1 MPKQKRKVRLYGV
14 TSDNAAYTLT
24 GLRPCP
30 SGHCS
35 QRLQRRTCV
44 GNVLDEMLTTGATYK
59 EQKIDIQEVKKV
71 TDPGAYVIETQ
82 NLTKKYSSSLVV
94 DGLNLRIK
102 RGEVFGFLGP
112 NGAGKT
118 TSIKMMVGLLKP
130 TEGGVLI
137 EGEKIESVEKGK
149 IGVCPQDLVMWGGLT
164 CEENIALIG
173 DMYEVPRNVLKDGIK
188 QLLRDLILSDK
199 TKTLASQL
207 SGGMKRRLNLAMAL
221 IHDPEIVVLDEPSA
235 GLDPQSRLVLWDYIH
250 SLSKEKGKTIILTTH
265 LMEEADRLSDRIAI
279 MDRGK
284 LLVLDTPE
292 SLKKKI
298 GRGDVVEIQLSNPEM
313 NEKVVSLMKSMEG
326 IEEVKEIKGKVN
338 VRALDAVSKL
348 PGMIRSIEEMGINI
362 VDTSIRRNT
371 LEDVFI
377 HLTGRVLR
385 E

>member
-1 MPKQKRKVRLYGV
+1 M
-14 TSDNAAYTLT
+14 TD
-24 GLRPCP
+24 
-30 SGHCS
+30 
-35 QRLQRRTCV
+35 
-44 GNVLDEMLTTGATYK
+44 
-59 EQKIDIQEVKKV
+59 ID
-71 TDPGAYVIETQ
+71 GYVIETQ
-82 NLTKKYSSSLVV
+82 NLTKKYNSFLVV

-102 RGEVFGFLGP
+102 KGEVFGFLGP

-130 TEGGVLI
+130 TKGRVLI
-137 EGEKIESVEKGK
+137 EGEEIESVEKGK
-149 IGVCPQDLVMWGGLT
+149 IGVCPQDLVIWDGLT

-173 DMYEVPRNVLKDGIK
+173 DMYEVPGKVLKERIK

-235 GLDPQSRLVLWDYIH
+235 GLDPQSRLVLWEYIH

-265 LMEEADRLSDRIAI
+265 IMEEADRLSDRIAI
-279 MDRGK
+279 MDHGK
-284 LLVLDTPE
+284 LLILDTPE
-292 SLKKKI
+292 SLKKKV
-298 GRGDVVEIQLSNPEM
+298 GRGDVVEIQLSNPGM
-313 NEKVVSLMKSMEG
+313 NDKVVSLMRSMEG

-348 PGMIRSIEEMGINI
+348 PGMIRSIEEMGVSIL
-362 VDTSIRRNT
+362 DTSIRRNT

-377 HLTGRVLR
+377 HLTGRGLR

>member
-1 MPKQKRKVRLYGV
+1 
-14 TSDNAAYTLT
+14 
-24 GLRPCP
+24 
-30 SGHCS
+30 
-35 QRLQRRTCV
+35 
-44 GNVLDEMLTTGATYK
+44 
-59 EQKIDIQEVKKV
+59 VKKV
-71 TDPGAYVIETQ
+71 TDLGAYVIETQ
-82 NLTKKYSSSLVV
+82 NLTKKYNSFLAV

-130 TEGGVLI
+130 TKGRVLI
-137 EGEKIESVEKGK
+137 EGEEIESVEKGK
-149 IGVCPQDLVMWGGLT
+149 IGVCPQDLVIWDGLT

-173 DMYEVPRNVLKDGIK
+173 DMYEVPRNVLKERVK

-235 GLDPQSRLVLWDYIH
+235 GLDPQSRLVLWEHIH

-265 LMEEADRLSDRIAI
+265 IMEEADRLSDRIAI
-279 MDRGK
+279 MDHGK

-298 GRGDVVEIQLSNPEM
+298 GRGDVVEIQLSNQEM
-313 NEKVVSLMKSMEG
+313 NDKVVSLMKSMGE

-348 PGMIRSIEEMGINI
+348 PEMIRSIEKMGVSIL
-362 VDTSIRRNT
+362 DTSIRRNT

-377 HLTGRVLR
+377 HLTGRGLR

>member
-1 MPKQKRKVRLYGV
+1 M
-14 TSDNAAYTLT
+14 
-24 GLRPCP
+24 
-30 SGHCS
+30 
-35 QRLQRRTCV
+35 
-44 GNVLDEMLTTGATYK
+44 
-59 EQKIDIQEVKKV
+59 
-71 TDPGAYVIETQ
+71 TDLGAYVIETQ
-82 NLTKKYSSSLVV
+82 NLTKKYNSFLAV

-130 TEGGVLI
+130 TKGRVLI
-137 EGEKIESVEKGK
+137 EGEEIESVEKGK
-149 IGVCPQDLVMWGGLT
+149 IGVCPQDLVIWDGLT

-173 DMYEVPRNVLKDGIK
+173 DMYEVPRNVLKERVK

-235 GLDPQSRLVLWDYIH
+235 GLDPQSRLVLWEHIH

-265 LMEEADRLSDRIAI
+265 IMEEADRLSDRIAI
-279 MDRGK
+279 MDHGK

-298 GRGDVVEIQLSNPEM
+298 GRGDVVEIQLSNPGM
-313 NEKVVSLMKSMEG
+313 KDKVVSLMRSMEG

-348 PGMIRSIEEMGINI
+348 PEMIRSIEKMGVSIL
-362 VDTSIRRNT
+362 DTSIRRNT

-377 HLTGRVLR
+377 HLTGRGLR

>member
-1 MPKQKRKVRLYGV
+1 
-14 TSDNAAYTLT
+14 
-24 GLRPCP
+24 
-30 SGHCS
+30 
-35 QRLQRRTCV
+35 
-44 GNVLDEMLTTGATYK
+44 
-59 EQKIDIQEVKKV
+59 
-71 TDPGAYVIETQ
+71 
-82 NLTKKYSSSLVV
+82 
-94 DGLNLRIK
+94 LRIK

-130 TEGGVLI
+130 TKGRVLI
-137 EGEKIESVEKGK
+137 EGEEIESVEKGK
-149 IGVCPQDLVMWGGLT
+149 IGVCPQDLVIWDGLT

-173 DMYEVPRNVLKDGIK
+173 DMYEVPRNVLKERVK

-235 GLDPQSRLVLWDYIH
+235 GLDPQSRLVLWEHIH

-265 LMEEADRLSDRIAI
+265 IMEEADRLSDRIAI
-279 MDRGK
+279 MDHGK

-298 GRGDVVEIQLSNPEM
+298 GRGDVVEIQLSNPGM
-313 NEKVVSLMKSMEG
+313 KDKVVSLMRSMEG

-348 PGMIRSIEEMGINI
+348 PEMIRSIEKMGVSIL
-362 VDTSIRRNT
+362 DTSIRRNT

-377 HLTGRVLR
+377 HLTGRGLR

>member
-1 MPKQKRKVRLYGV
+1 M
-14 TSDNAAYTLT
+14 TD
-24 GLRPCP
+24 
-30 SGHCS
+30 
-35 QRLQRRTCV
+35 
-44 GNVLDEMLTTGATYK
+44 
-59 EQKIDIQEVKKV
+59 ID
-71 TDPGAYVIETQ
+71 GYVIETQ
-82 NLTKKYSSSLVV
+82 NLTKKYNSFLVV

-102 RGEVFGFLGP
+102 KGEVFGFLGP

-130 TEGGVLI
+130 TKGRVLI
-137 EGEKIESVEKGK
+137 EGEEIKSVEKGK
-149 IGVCPQDLVMWGGLT
+149 IGVCPQDLVIWDGLT

-173 DMYEVPRNVLKDGIK
+173 DMYEVPGKVLKERIK
-188 QLLRDLILSDK
+188 QLLRDLMLSDK

-221 IHDPEIVVLDEPSA
+221 IHEPEIVVLDEPSA
-235 GLDPQSRLVLWDYIH
+235 GLDPQSRLVLWEYIH

-265 LMEEADRLSDRIAI
+265 IMEEADRLSDRIAI
-279 MDRGK
+279 MDHGK

-298 GRGDVVEIQLSNPEM
+298 GRGDVVEIQLSNPGM
-313 NEKVVSLMKSMEG
+313 NDKVVSLMRSMEG

-348 PGMIRSIEEMGINI
+348 PGMIRSIEEMGVSIL
-362 VDTSIRRNT
+362 DTSIRRNT

-377 HLTGRVLR
+377 HLTGRGLR

>member
-1 MPKQKRKVRLYGV
+1 MKEVV
-14 TSDNAAYTLT
+14 NSDRYIL
-24 GLRPCP
+24 
-30 SGHCS
+30 
-35 QRLQRRTCV
+35 
-44 GNVLDEMLTTGATYK
+44 
-59 EQKIDIQEVKKV
+59 
-71 TDPGAYVIETQ
+71 ETQ
-82 NLTKKYSSSLVV
+82 NLTKKYNSFLAV

-137 EGEKIESVEKGK
+137 EGEEIESVEKGK
-149 IGVCPQDLVMWGGLT
+149 IGVCPQDLVIWDGLT

-173 DMYEVPRNVLKDGIK
+173 DMYEVPGKVLKERIK

-199 TKTLASQL
+199 TKILASQL

-221 IHDPEIVVLDEPSA
+221 IHEPEIVVLDEPSA
-235 GLDPQSRLVLWDYIH
+235 GLDPQSRLVLWEYIR

-265 LMEEADRLSDRIAI
+265 IMEEADRLSDRIAI
-279 MDRGK
+279 MDHGK

-298 GRGDVVEIQLSNPEM
+298 GRGDVVEIQLSNPGM

-348 PGMIRSIEEMGINI
+348 PGMIRSIEEMGISI
-362 VDTSIRRNT
+362 LDTSIRRNT

-377 HLTGRVLR
+377 HLTGRGLR

>member
-1 MPKQKRKVRLYGV
+1 M
-14 TSDNAAYTLT
+14 
-24 GLRPCP
+24 
-30 SGHCS
+30 
-35 QRLQRRTCV
+35 
-44 GNVLDEMLTTGATYK
+44 
-59 EQKIDIQEVKKV
+59 
-71 TDPGAYVIETQ
+71 TDLGAYVIETQ
-82 NLTKKYSSSLVV
+82 NLTKKYNSFLAV

-137 EGEKIESVEKGK
+137 EGEEIESVEKGK
-149 IGVCPQDLVMWGGLT
+149 IGVCPQDLVIWDGLT

-173 DMYEVPRNVLKDGIK
+173 DMYEVPGKVLKERIK
-188 QLLRDLILSDK
+188 QLLHDLILSDK

-221 IHDPEIVVLDEPSA
+221 IHEPEIVVLDEPSA
-235 GLDPQSRLVLWDYIH
+235 GLDPQSRLVLWEYIH

-265 LMEEADRLSDRIAI
+265 IMEEADRLSDRIAI
-279 MDRGK
+279 MDHGK
-284 LLVLDTPE
+284 LLILDTPE
-292 SLKKKI
+292 SLKKKV
-298 GRGDVVEIQLSNPEM
+298 GRGDVVEIQLSNPGM
-313 NEKVVSLMKSMEG
+313 NDKVVSLMRSMEG

-348 PGMIRSIEEMGINI
+348 PGMIRSIEEMGVSIL
-362 VDTSIRRNT
+362 DTSIRRNT

-377 HLTGRVLR
+377 HLTGRGLR

>member
-1 MPKQKRKVRLYGV
+1 MKEVV
-14 TSDNAAYTLT
+14 NSDRYIL
-24 GLRPCP
+24 
-30 SGHCS
+30 
-35 QRLQRRTCV
+35 
-44 GNVLDEMLTTGATYK
+44 
-59 EQKIDIQEVKKV
+59 
-71 TDPGAYVIETQ
+71 ETQ
-82 NLTKKYSSSLVV
+82 NLTKKYNSFLAV

-137 EGEKIESVEKGK
+137 EGEEIESVEKGK
-149 IGVCPQDLVMWGGLT
+149 IGVCPQDLVIWDGLT

-173 DMYEVPRNVLKDGIK
+173 DMYEVPGKVLKERIK

-199 TKTLASQL
+199 TKILASQL

-221 IHDPEIVVLDEPSA
+221 IHEPEIVVLDEPSA
-235 GLDPQSRLVLWDYIH
+235 GLDPQSRLVLWEYIR

-265 LMEEADRLSDRIAI
+265 IMEEADRLSDRIAI
-279 MDRGK
+279 MDHGK

-313 NEKVVSLMKSMEG
+313 NDKVVSLMRSMEG
-326 IEEVKEIKGKVN
+326 IEEVKAIKGKVN
-338 VRALDAVSKL
+338 VRAFDAVSKL
-348 PGMIRSIEEMGINI
+348 PGMIRSIEEMGISI

-377 HLTGRVLR
+377 HLTGRGLR

>member
-1 MPKQKRKVRLYGV
+1 M
-14 TSDNAAYTLT
+14 
-24 GLRPCP
+24 
-30 SGHCS
+30 
-35 QRLQRRTCV
+35 
-44 GNVLDEMLTTGATYK
+44 
-59 EQKIDIQEVKKV
+59 
-71 TDPGAYVIETQ
+71 TDREYVIETQ
-82 NLTKKYSSSLVV
+82 DLTKKYNSFLAV
-94 DGLNLRIK
+94 DNLNLRIK
-102 RGEVFGFLGP
+102 KGEVFGFLGP

-130 TEGGVLI
+130 TKGRVLI
-137 EGEKIESVEKGK
+137 EGEEIKSVEKGK
-149 IGVCPQDLVMWGGLT
+149 IGVCPQDLVIWDGLT

-173 DMYEVPRNVLKDGIK
+173 DMYEVPGNVLKEGIK

-199 TKTLASQL
+199 TKILASQL

-221 IHDPEIVVLDEPSA
+221 IHEPEIVVLDEPSA

-279 MDRGK
+279 MDHGK

-313 NEKVVSLMKSMEG
+313 NDKVVSLMRSMEG

-348 PGMIRSIEEMGINI
+348 SGMIRSIEKMGINI

-377 HLTGRVLR
+377 HLTGRGLR

>member
-1 MPKQKRKVRLYGV
+1 
-14 TSDNAAYTLT
+14 
-24 GLRPCP
+24 
-30 SGHCS
+30 
-35 QRLQRRTCV
+35 
-44 GNVLDEMLTTGATYK
+44 
-59 EQKIDIQEVKKV
+59 VKKV
-71 TDPGAYVIETQ
+71 TDLWAYVIETQ
-82 NLTKKYSSSLVV
+82 DLTKKYNSFLAV
-94 DGLNLRIK
+94 DDLNLRIK
-102 RGEVFGFLGP
+102 KGEVFGFLGP

-130 TEGGVLI
+130 TKGRVLI
-137 EGEKIESVEKGK
+137 EGEEIKSVEKGK
-149 IGVCPQDLVMWGGLT
+149 IGVCPQDLVIWDGLT

-173 DMYEVPRNVLKDGIK
+173 DMYEVPGKVLKEGIK

-221 IHDPEIVVLDEPSA
+221 IHEPEIVVLDEPSA
-235 GLDPQSRLVLWDYIH
+235 GLDPQSRLVLWEYIH

-279 MDRGK
+279 MDHGK

-313 NEKVVSLMKSMEG
+313 NDKVVSLMRSMEG

-348 PGMIRSIEEMGINI
+348 PGMIRSIEKMGINI

-377 HLTGRVLR
+377 HLTGRGLR

>member
-1 MPKQKRKVRLYGV
+1 MKEVV
-14 TSDNAAYTLT
+14 NSDRYIL
-24 GLRPCP
+24 
-30 SGHCS
+30 
-35 QRLQRRTCV
+35 
-44 GNVLDEMLTTGATYK
+44 
-59 EQKIDIQEVKKV
+59 
-71 TDPGAYVIETQ
+71 ETQ
-82 NLTKKYSSSLVV
+82 NLTKKYNSFLAV

-102 RGEVFGFLGP
+102 KGEVFGFLGP

-137 EGEKIESVEKGK
+137 EGEEIESVEKGK
-149 IGVCPQDLVMWGGLT
+149 IGVCPQDLVIWDGLT

-173 DMYEVPRNVLKDGIK
+173 DMYEVPGKVLKERIK

-221 IHDPEIVVLDEPSA
+221 IHEPEIVVLDEPSA
-235 GLDPQSRLVLWDYIH
+235 GLDPQSRLVLWEYIH

-265 LMEEADRLSDRIAI
+265 IMEEADRLSDRIAI
-279 MDRGK
+279 MDHGK

-298 GRGDVVEIQLSNPEM
+298 GGGDVVEIQLSNPGM

-348 PGMIRSIEEMGINI
+348 PGIIRSIEEMGVSIL
-362 VDTSIRRNT
+362 DTSIRRNT

-377 HLTGRVLR
+377 HLTGRGLR

>member
-1 MPKQKRKVRLYGV
+1 M
-14 TSDNAAYTLT
+14 
-24 GLRPCP
+24 
-30 SGHCS
+30 
-35 QRLQRRTCV
+35 
-44 GNVLDEMLTTGATYK
+44 
-59 EQKIDIQEVKKV
+59 
-71 TDPGAYVIETQ
+71 TDLGAYVIETQ
-82 NLTKKYSSSLVV
+82 NLTKKYNSFLAV

-137 EGEKIESVEKGK
+137 EGEEIESVEKGK
-149 IGVCPQDLVMWGGLT
+149 IGVCPQDLVIWGGLT

-173 DMYEVPRNVLKDGIK
+173 DMYEVPRNVLKERIK
-188 QLLRDLILSDK
+188 QLLHDLILSDK

-235 GLDPQSRLVLWDYIH
+235 GLDPQSRLVLWEYIH
-250 SLSKEKGKTIILTTH
+250 SLGKKKGKTIILTTH

-279 MDRGK
+279 MDHGK
-284 LLVLDTPE
+284 LLILDTPE

-298 GRGDVVEIQLSNPEM
+298 GRGDVIEIQLSNHEM
-313 NEKVVSLMKSMEG
+313 NDKVVSLMRSMEG

-348 PGMIRSIEEMGINI
+348 PGMIRSIEEMGVSIL
-362 VDTSIRRNT
+362 DTSIRGNT

-377 HLTGRVLR
+377 HLTGRGLR

>member
-1 MPKQKRKVRLYGV
+1 M
-14 TSDNAAYTLT
+14 T
-24 GLRPCP
+24 
-30 SGHCS
+30 
-35 QRLQRRTCV
+35 
-44 GNVLDEMLTTGATYK
+44 
-59 EQKIDIQEVKKV
+59 DIE
-71 TDPGAYVIETQ
+71 GYVIETQ
-82 NLTKKYSSSLVV
+82 NLTKKYNGFLAV

-137 EGEKIESVEKGK
+137 EGEEIESVEKGK
-149 IGVCPQDLVMWGGLT
+149 IGVCPQDLVIWDGLT
-164 CEENIALIG
+164 CEENITLIG
-173 DMYEVPRNVLKDGIK
+173 DMYEVPGNVLKERIK
-188 QLLRDLILSDK
+188 QLLHDLILSDK

-221 IHDPEIVVLDEPSA
+221 IHEPEIVVLDEPSA
-235 GLDPQSRLVLWDYIH
+235 GLDPQSRLVLWEYIH

-279 MDRGK
+279 MDHGK

-313 NEKVVSLMKSMEG
+313 NDKVVSLMRSMEG

-338 VRALDAVSKL
+338 VRAFDAVSKL

-377 HLTGRVLR
+377 HLTGRGLR

>member
-1 MPKQKRKVRLYGV
+1 M
-14 TSDNAAYTLT
+14 T
-24 GLRPCP
+24 
-30 SGHCS
+30 
-35 QRLQRRTCV
+35 
-44 GNVLDEMLTTGATYK
+44 
-59 EQKIDIQEVKKV
+59 DIE
-71 TDPGAYVIETQ
+71 GYVIETQ
-82 NLTKKYSSSLVV
+82 NLTKKYNSFLAV
-94 DGLNLRIK
+94 DGLNLRIRK
-102 RGEVFGFLGP
+102 GEVFGFLGP

-130 TEGGVLI
+130 TKGRVLI
-137 EGEKIESVEKGK
+137 EGEEIESVEKGK
-149 IGVCPQDLVMWGGLT
+149 IGVCPQDLVIWDGLT

-173 DMYEVPRNVLKDGIK
+173 DMYEVPGKVLKERIK
-188 QLLRDLILSDK
+188 QLLRDLMLSDK

-221 IHDPEIVVLDEPSA
+221 IHEPEIVVLDEPSA
-235 GLDPQSRLVLWDYIH
+235 GLDPQSRLVLWEYIH

-265 LMEEADRLSDRIAI
+265 IMEEADRLSDRIAI
-279 MDRGK
+279 MDHGK

-298 GRGDVVEIQLSNPEM
+298 GRGDVVEIQLSNPGM
-313 NEKVVSLMKSMEG
+313 NDKVVSLMRSMEG

-348 PGMIRSIEEMGINI
+348 PGMIRSIEEMGVSIL
-362 VDTSIRRNT
+362 DTSIRRNT

-377 HLTGRVLR
+377 HLTGRGLR

>member
-1 MPKQKRKVRLYGV
+1 M
-14 TSDNAAYTLT
+14 T
-24 GLRPCP
+24 
-30 SGHCS
+30 
-35 QRLQRRTCV
+35 
-44 GNVLDEMLTTGATYK
+44 
-59 EQKIDIQEVKKV
+59 DIE
-71 TDPGAYVIETQ
+71 YVIETQ
-82 NLTKKYSSSLVV
+82 NLTKKYNSFIAV

-102 RGEVFGFLGP
+102 KGEVFGFLGP

-130 TEGGVLI
+130 TKGRVLI
-137 EGEKIESVEKGK
+137 EGEEIKSVEKGK
-149 IGVCPQDLVMWGGLT
+149 IGVCPQDLVIWDGLT

-173 DMYEVPRNVLKDGIK
+173 DMYEVPGNVLKERIK

-221 IHDPEIVVLDEPSA
+221 IHEPEIVVLDEPSA
-235 GLDPQSRLVLWDYIH
+235 GLDPQSRLVLWEYIH

-279 MDRGK
+279 MDHGK

-298 GRGDVVEIQLSNPEM
+298 GRGDVVEIQLSNQEM
-313 NEKVVSLMKSMEG
+313 NDKVVSLMNSMEG

-338 VRALDAVSKL
+338 VRALDSVSKL
-348 PGMIRSIEEMGINI
+348 PGMIRSIEKMGINI

-377 HLTGRVLR
+377 HLTGRGLR

>member
-1 MPKQKRKVRLYGV
+1 M
-14 TSDNAAYTLT
+14 
-24 GLRPCP
+24 
-30 SGHCS
+30 
-35 QRLQRRTCV
+35 
-44 GNVLDEMLTTGATYK
+44 
-59 EQKIDIQEVKKV
+59 
-71 TDPGAYVIETQ
+71 TDLWAYVIETQ
-82 NLTKKYSSSLVV
+82 DLTKKYNSFLAV
-94 DGLNLRIK
+94 DDLNLRIK
-102 RGEVFGFLGP
+102 KGEVFGFLGP

-130 TEGGVLI
+130 TKGRVLI
-137 EGEKIESVEKGK
+137 EGEEIKSVEKGK
-149 IGVCPQDLVMWGGLT
+149 IGVCPQDLVIWDGLT

-173 DMYEVPRNVLKDGIK
+173 DMYEVPGKVLKEGIK

-221 IHDPEIVVLDEPSA
+221 IHEPEIVVLDEPSA
-235 GLDPQSRLVLWDYIH
+235 GLDPQSRLVLWEYIH

-279 MDRGK
+279 MDHGK

-313 NEKVVSLMKSMEG
+313 NDKVVSLMRSMEG

-348 PGMIRSIEEMGINI
+348 PGMIRSIEKMGINI

-377 HLTGRVLR
+377 HLTGRGLR

>member
-1 MPKQKRKVRLYGV
+1 
-14 TSDNAAYTLT
+14 
-24 GLRPCP
+24 
-30 SGHCS
+30 
-35 QRLQRRTCV
+35 
-44 GNVLDEMLTTGATYK
+44 
-59 EQKIDIQEVKKV
+59 VKKV
-71 TDPGAYVIETQ
+71 TDLGAYVIETQ
-82 NLTKKYSSSLVV
+82 NLTKKYNSFLAV

-130 TEGGVLI
+130 TKGRVLI
-137 EGEKIESVEKGK
+137 EGEEIESVEKGK
-149 IGVCPQDLVMWGGLT
+149 IGVCPQDLVIWDGLT

-173 DMYEVPRNVLKDGIK
+173 DMYEVPRNVLKERVK

-235 GLDPQSRLVLWDYIH
+235 GLDPQSRLVLWEHIH

-265 LMEEADRLSDRIAI
+265 IMEEADRLSDRIAI
-279 MDRGK
+279 MDHGK

-298 GRGDVVEIQLSNPEM
+298 GRGDVVEIQLSNPGM
-313 NEKVVSLMKSMEG
+313 KDKVVSLMRSMEG

-348 PGMIRSIEEMGINI
+348 PEMIRSIEKMGVSIL
-362 VDTSIRRNT
+362 DTSIRRNT

-377 HLTGRVLR
+377 HLTGRGLR

>member
-1 MPKQKRKVRLYGV
+1 M
-14 TSDNAAYTLT
+14 
-24 GLRPCP
+24 
-30 SGHCS
+30 
-35 QRLQRRTCV
+35 
-44 GNVLDEMLTTGATYK
+44 
-59 EQKIDIQEVKKV
+59 
-71 TDPGAYVIETQ
+71 TDLGAYVIETQ
-82 NLTKKYSSSLVV
+82 NLTKRYNSFLAV

-102 RGEVFGFLGP
+102 SGEVFGFLGP

-137 EGEKIESVEKGK
+137 EGEEIESVEKGK
-149 IGVCPQDLVMWGGLT
+149 IGVCPQDLVIWGGLT

-173 DMYEVPRNVLKDGIK
+173 DMYEVPRNVLKERLK
-188 QLLRDLILSDK
+188 QLLHDLILSDK

-221 IHDPEIVVLDEPSA
+221 IHEPEIVVLDEPSA
-235 GLDPQSRLVLWDYIH
+235 GLDPQSRLVLWEYIH

-279 MDRGK
+279 MDHGK

-298 GRGDVVEIQLSNPEM
+298 GRGDVVEIQLSNQEM
-313 NEKVVSLMKSMEG
+313 NDKVVSLMNSMEG

-338 VRALDAVSKL
+338 VRALDSVSKL
-348 PGMIRSIEEMGINI
+348 PGMIRSIEKMGINI

-377 HLTGRVLR
+377 HLTGRGLR

>member
-1 MPKQKRKVRLYGV
+1 M
-14 TSDNAAYTLT
+14 
-24 GLRPCP
+24 
-30 SGHCS
+30 
-35 QRLQRRTCV
+35 
-44 GNVLDEMLTTGATYK
+44 
-59 EQKIDIQEVKKV
+59 
-71 TDPGAYVIETQ
+71 TDLGAYVIETQ
-82 NLTKKYSSSLVV
+82 NLTKKYNNFLAV

-137 EGEKIESVEKGK
+137 EGEEIESVEKGK
-149 IGVCPQDLVMWGGLT
+149 IGVCPQDLVIWGGLT

-173 DMYEVPRNVLKDGIK
+173 DMYEVPRNVLKEGIK

-235 GLDPQSRLVLWDYIH
+235 GLDPQSRLVLWEYIH

-279 MDRGK
+279 MDHGK

-313 NEKVVSLMKSMEG
+313 NEKVVSLMRSMEG

-338 VRALDAVSKL
+338 VRAFDAVSKL
-348 PGMIRSIEEMGINI
+348 PGMIRSIEEMGVSI

-377 HLTGRVLR
+377 HLTGRGLR